1 VDTGDVVKSATVVI
15 EVANLGLEEDTDVS
29 GASDA
34 LERTIRSF
42 IDNSAC
48 TDWQNAVQSV
58 ETQVH
63 DMDSSVRT
71 KEVAFTVRY
80 RATVRDDGMDDLTD
94 WARRNAWAILLMDDV
109 DIDVEVDV
117 DYDDVTEA
125 DDEPDF
131 RVSGGDL
138 DDRLLEL
145 HKAVQAANRAR
156 AEAEAKLADTEAALD
171 MVQRRLRVEQT
182 ALDMVQRQLGV
193 EQESLARALASVSD
207 PDGPDD
213 SPEGMARLVAM
224 LSEGTVPETDTAIAD
239 TVHSEMTMDQDHGDA

>member
-171 MVQRRLRVEQT
+171 MVQR
-182 ALDMVQRQLGV
+182 QLGV

>member
-1 VDTGDVVKSATVVI
+1 MDTGDVVKSATVVI

-171 MVQRRLRVEQT
+171 MVQRRLRVEQ
-182 ALDMVQRQLGV
+182 
-193 EQESLARALASVSD
+193 ESLARALASVSD

>member
-1 VDTGDVVKSATVVI
+1 MDTGDVVKSATVVI

-171 MVQRRLRVEQT
+171 MVQR
-182 ALDMVQRQLGV
+182 QLGV

>member
-171 MVQRRLRVEQT
+171 MVQRRLRVEQ
-182 ALDMVQRQLGV
+182 
-193 EQESLARALASVSD
+193 ESLARALASVSD